1 LIRGATL
8 EQLLRAHGPFS
19 AREAALIGQDLCSA
33 VAAVHNTGLVH
44 RDIKA
49 QNVMREEGG
58 RLVLMDFGAGQPA
71 GDSAAA
77 VGRLTGTPMYLAPE
91 VLAGGDS
98 TAKSDIY
105 SIGVLL
111 YHLVTNDYPTRANS
125 LQELREAHAQ
135 GRRTHL
141 HDARPELPGGLIQV
155 IERAIEP
162 DAQRR
167 YQTAGEM
174 QAALDRFLASPDDRD
189 SDDLSWMPRPLV
201 ARLRKMGRTRALA
214 LAAAAGIACLALG
227 AGIAW
232 QTMRHAS
239 TLGVSGQPNVI
250 AVIDLARGNG
260 VADYEAAGVT
270 EGIHDLL
277 STSDALRVV
286 SRRSVQVVSQQ
297 RLATPELAQRLGA
310 DTLIE
315 GRLERLAQDYRLS
328 LRLIRAGSDQSLAL
342 GTFTAPISQRLG
354 LSQPAAEAVAK
365 ALRTPLLSMPRPR
378 LHATGSLASDAQ
390 EKYAR
395 ARYYLNTAGNWD
407 HRNLSARLFQE
418 AIAIAPDFAEAHS
431 GLARTYYAMINQP
444 REDAAAR
451 LAQAREHAQEAL
463 RFDNALPEAHAVMGI
478 VAFYDWRWEDAE
490 REFTKA
496 VMLSPSN
503 EFAVERYAMF
513 LAARGRIQEGITQ
526 LVKVR
531 RLDPL
536 SPFVAYSLASLL
548 SYDGRYDEAL
558 VEVQRARAL
567 DPSDTAVHVVRGRVL
582 SAAGRYDDAIDSFR
596 YALSGVAGVRYALA
610 EIGAA
615 EAGAGRR
622 GEALRI
628 ARQLEDEK
636 SRDQDERLQP
646 EMIGFL
652 YARLGDHDRAFAW
665 LERAV
670 DERTPRTLWLKV
682 DPRTKPLR
690 SDPRFTAL
698 LARLDLQP

>member
-1 LIRGATL
+1 
-8 EQLLRAHGPFS
+8 
-19 AREAALIGQDLCSA
+19 
-33 VAAVHNTGLVH
+33 
-44 RDIKA
+44 
-49 QNVMREEGG
+49 M
-58 RLVLMDFGAGQPA
+58 
-71 GDSAAA
+71 
-77 VGRLTGTPMYLAPE
+77 
-91 VLAGGDS
+91 
-98 TAKSDIY
+98 
-105 SIGVLL
+105 
-111 YHLVTNDYPTRANS
+111 
-125 LQELREAHAQ
+125 
-135 GRRTHL
+135 
-141 HDARPELPGGLIQV
+141 

-189 SDDLSWMPRPLV
+189 SDDLSWIPMPKPLV
-201 ARLRKMGRTRALA
+201 ARLRRMGRTRALA
-214 LAAAAGIACLALG
+214 LAVAAGVACLALG

-232 QTMRHAS
+232 QTFRHTA
-239 TLGVSGQPNVI
+239 TLGVAGPPNVI

-297 RLATPELAQRLGA
+297 QLSTPELAKRLGA

-315 GRLERLAQDYRLS
+315 GRLERVAQNYQLS

-365 ALRTPLLSMPRPR
+365 ALRTPLPSMPRPR
-378 LHATGSLASDAQ
+378 LHATGGLASDAQ

-407 HRNLSARLFQE
+407 HRNLSARLFEE

-431 GLARTYYAMINQP
+431 GLARTYYAMINHP
-444 REDAAAR
+444 REDAKAR
-451 LAQAREHAQEAL
+451 LAQAREHAEHAL
-463 RFDNALPEAHAVMGI
+463 RLDSSLPEAHAVMGV

-513 LAARGRIQEGITQ
+513 LAARGRVQEGITQ
-526 LVKVR
+526 LMKVR

-548 SYDGRYDEAL
+548 TYDGRYDEAL
-558 VEVQRARAL
+558 VEVQRARSL
-567 DPSDTAVHVVRGRVL
+567 DPADTACTSCAAACSPPRDATTTRLTASGTRWARSPACATRSRRLARRKPARGGAARRSGLRSSSKTTQRATRKSVCSPSCSDTCMRNWAITIGRSRGSNAR
-582 SAAGRYDDAIDSFR
+582 STNGPPASF
-596 YALSGVAGVRYALA
+596 G
-610 EIGAA
+610 
-615 EAGAGRR
+615 
-622 GEALRI
+622 
-628 ARQLEDEK
+628 
-636 SRDQDERLQP
+636 
-646 EMIGFL
+646 
-652 YARLGDHDRAFAW
+652 
-665 LERAV
+665 
-670 DERTPRTLWLKV
+670 
-682 DPRTKPLR
+682 
-690 SDPRFTAL
+690 
-698 LARLDLQP
+698 